1 MAITITPVSV
11 ELDIEDAEAI
21 GMAFVHP
28 HMCMTTNAPFRVVD
42 QSRALAVSV
51 AEASIRAAFEPLSGL
66 PRVQFVV
73 LPEFALTF
81 ESINVVE
88 TILSSEL
95 CPANT
100 VVIAGVEW
108 LSAEQ
113 YVGLLTS
120 SANPEQMKQKRPD
133 ASLYVNCCLIWIK
146 TPNGLTRFVQPK
158 LRPSPPE
165 ASTQLMYRGSDIL
178 VFVSRGPNALT
189 FAVLICFDCIAME
202 GDKPMFAQI
211 IEAIPK
217 SGPTSSFPLSML
229 FVPQFNDS
237 PEHKDFI
244 NFAESFLTRGGMTI
258 NTADSA
264 VAFVNAASTRHG
276 RSESGFGRSSLFYRT
291 GHWQSVQI
299 EGPLARVPGTYAM
312 ETMSATLVRARLR
325 EDGACIHRF
334 GFVLP
339 WRVLHEPGST
349 RVPLIEARVRQI
361 DSGASG
367 AWTTV
372 PGICKVF
379 TDWITDDLADLD
391 YRFRSTID
399 IAQEYS
405 TVRLNLL
412 EAADAGAERIGQILD
427 LLLLGFGGYCCRPDV
442 NPDSWQRPVAN
453 WRDDTHGQA
462 ITELAAV
469 CSLLQ
474 LVGVVD
480 ARGDSDVAT
489 ANLGRLLLV
498 VLDGDNRRTHNY
510 LLAKYLEWLKTHSW
524 RHSVG
529 KSTLIIMTRVSSQLL
544 RSTIAEEVEV
554 DIADLSANDEQILSG
569 ISGELSNPTEAITND
584 QTKVFKHFASILR
597 DALDRET
604 KAEAGQFVKEC
615 LGKAI

>member
-1 MAITITPVSV
+1 
-11 ELDIEDAEAI
+11 
-21 GMAFVHP
+21 
-28 HMCMTTNAPFRVVD
+28 
-42 QSRALAVSV
+42 
-51 AEASIRAAFEPLSGL
+51 
-66 PRVQFVV
+66 
-73 LPEFALTF
+73 
-81 ESINVVE
+81 
-88 TILSSEL
+88 
-95 CPANT
+95 
-100 VVIAGVEW
+100 
-108 LSAEQ
+108 
-113 YVGLLTS
+113 
-120 SANPEQMKQKRPD
+120 
-133 ASLYVNCCLIWIK
+133 
-146 TPNGLTRFVQPK
+146 
-158 LRPSPPE
+158 
-165 ASTQLMYRGSDIL
+165 
-178 VFVSRGPNALT
+178 
-189 FAVLICFDCIAME
+189 
-202 GDKPMFAQI
+202 
-211 IEAIPK
+211 
-217 SGPTSSFPLSML
+217 
-229 FVPQFNDS
+229 
-237 PEHKDFI
+237 
-244 NFAESFLTRGGMTI
+244 
-258 NTADSA
+258 
-264 VAFVNAASTRHG
+264 
-276 RSESGFGRSSLFYRT
+276 
-291 GHWQSVQI
+291 
-299 EGPLARVPGTYAM
+299 
-312 ETMSATLVRARLR
+312 
-325 EDGACIHRF
+325 
-334 GFVLP
+334 
-339 WRVLHEPGST
+339 
-349 RVPLIEARVRQI
+349 
-361 DSGASG
+361 
-367 AWTTV
+367 
-372 PGICKVF
+372 
-379 TDWITDDLADLD
+379 
-391 YRFRSTID
+391 
-399 IAQEYS
+399 
-405 TVRLNLL
+405 L